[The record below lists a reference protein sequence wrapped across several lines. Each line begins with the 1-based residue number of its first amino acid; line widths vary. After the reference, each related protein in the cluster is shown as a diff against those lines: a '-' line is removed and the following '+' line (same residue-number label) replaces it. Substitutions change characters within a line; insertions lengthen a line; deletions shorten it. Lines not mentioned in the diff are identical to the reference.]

1 MEINKSRI
9 ILMATLTMYRTM
21 GSWDLPF
28 GGYGKTN
35 TPFLDIKSTMQLD
48 LFVNIA
54 IKCNQII
61 CFCVM
66 LVSTYF

>member
-1 MEINKSRI
+1 
-9 ILMATLTMYRTM
+9 MAYYDNTDGNTHYVQDNGEL
-21 GSWDLPF
+21 GFAIW
-28 GGYGKTN
+28 GYGKTN
-35 TPFLDIKSTMQLD
+35 TPFLTITSRPTMQLD

-66 LVSTYF
+66 LASTYV